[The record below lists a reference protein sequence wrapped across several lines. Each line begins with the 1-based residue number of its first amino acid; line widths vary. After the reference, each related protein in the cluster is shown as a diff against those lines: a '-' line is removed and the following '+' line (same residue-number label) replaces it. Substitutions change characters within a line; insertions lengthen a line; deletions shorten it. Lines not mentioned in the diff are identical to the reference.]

1 MRLPYFPGCA
11 LRTTA
16 SNFETATLATAKAL
30 GVELIELLRWNCC
43 GTVHS
48 LVNDNLM
55 RQLAPIRNLIR
66 VQEMNHQGLLHN
78 EYRLLTFCSICY
90 NTLTRANSFIKN
102 DVTALKTLNLIM
114 DREEAYSSNVNVL
127 HFFDLLREIGL
138 DKITAQVTQPLQGLK
153 VAPYYGCLL
162 LRPREVA
169 IDNPERPTIFEELL
183 EALDVE
189 VINNPYKAQCCGSY
203 HTVKN
208 TELVAQL
215 AHQILSFV
223 ETNGAEAV
231 AVSCPLCA
239 FNLDQRQEV
248 IRRRYRAF
256 NTIPVFYFS
265 QLMALAFG
273 LSEEACCFQQHYV
286 DPRPLL
292 QQKQFLKA

>member
-16 SNFETATLATAKAL
+16 SNFETATLAAAKAL
-30 GVELIELLRWNCC
+30 DVDLIELVRWNCC

-55 RQLAPIRNLIR
+55 RQLAPIRNFIR
-66 VQEMNHQGLLHN
+66 VQEMNRQGLLHD

-90 NTLTRANSFIKN
+90 NTLTRANALVKN
-102 DVTALKTLNLIM
+102 DGKVLETLNLIM
-114 DREEAYSSNVNVL
+114 DREEIYASDVHIL
-127 HFFDLLREIGL
+127 HFFDLIREIGL
-138 DKITAQVTQPLQGLK
+138 EKIRTKVSQPLQGLK
-153 VAPYYGCLL
+153 IAPYYGCLL

-169 IDNPERPTIFEELL
+169 IDNPEHPTIFEDLL
-183 EALDVE
+183 EGLDVE
-189 VINNPYKAQCCGSY
+189 VIDNPYKAQCCGSY
-203 HTVKN
+203 HTVQN
-208 TELVAQL
+208 TDLVAQL

-223 ETNGAEAV
+223 EVNGAEAV

-239 FNLDQRQEV
+239 FNLDQRQEL

-256 NTIPVFYFS
+256 NPIPVFYFS

-273 LSEEACCFQQHYV
+273 LTAEVCGFHQHYV

-292 QQKQFLKA
+292 EQKQLLKA